1 MQFDHVGIFVKD
13 IEFGLRHLQDLIP
26 ISKMSQIYQDPLLN
40 VIVQF
45 CYDNDGVCYEL
56 VAPFRENNPVDT
68 ALSHNNILNHIAYKS
83 DEFDL
88 TIKHFRD
95 SGCMP
100 LGPSKPA
107 VAFGGNQVIFFLTP
121 LKLIIEIIES

>member
-13 IEFGLRHLQDLIP
+13 IEFGLRHLQDLLP

-56 VAPFRENNPVDT
+56 VAPFRENNPVNT

-83 DEFDL
+83 DEFEL
-88 TIKHFRD
+88 
-95 SGCMP
+95 
-100 LGPSKPA
+100 
-107 VAFGGNQVIFFLTP
+107 
-121 LKLIIEIIES
+121 LIIKAIIAANNKTRPLAASNLKNHLKGLEI